1 MAGTKRARHVPVS
14 GSHTVVAHYKA
25 GQPKP
30 ASMPTIMAKCQPSG
44 PMATARRFGKP
55 LQPVR
60 ECRPLYMTT
69 HRRCSLLV
77 THFSS
82 NGLDSACGRSSQT
95 LVSTAV
101 TEDVS
106 CKSCQRSLSKPEA
119 ASSAKPKAPSLAEL
133 RKTAKAAAP
142 AVAAAHKPAAKVV
155 STAPA
160 AAKPA
165 NVAEQQPA
173 RSSGF
178 SVKSAWAARLAEQG
192 DRCRLPR
199 GKARQRHV

>member
-1 MAGTKRARHVPVS
+1 
-14 GSHTVVAHYKA
+14 
-25 GQPKP
+25 
-30 ASMPTIMAKCQPSG
+30 
-44 PMATARRFGKP
+44 
-55 LQPVR
+55 
-60 ECRPLYMTT
+60 
-69 HRRCSLLV
+69 LV

-106 CKSCQRSLSKPEA
+106 CKSCQRSLVKPDAA
-119 ASSAKPKAPSLAEL
+119 ASAKSKAPSLAEL

-142 AVAAAHKPAAKVV
+142 APAEAAVKPAAKLV

-160 AAKPA
+160 AGKPAKPA

-173 RSSGF
+173 RSGGF
-178 SVKSAWAARLAEQG
+178 SVKSAWAARLAGQG

-199 GKARQRHV
+199 GKAKQRHV

>member
-1 MAGTKRARHVPVS
+1 M
-14 GSHTVVAHYKA
+14 
-25 GQPKP
+25 
-30 ASMPTIMAKCQPSG
+30 
-44 PMATARRFGKP
+44 
-55 LQPVR
+55 
-60 ECRPLYMTT
+60 
-69 HRRCSLLV
+69 V
-77 THFSS
+77 THFST

-106 CKSCQRSLSKPEA
+106 CKSCQRSLSKPEVVA
-119 ASSAKPKAPSLAEL
+119 TAKSKTPSLAEL
-133 RKTAKAAAP
+133 RKTAKAAAEP
-142 AVAAAHKPAAKVV
+142 VVAVAAAKPAAKVV

-165 NVAEQQPA
+165 KVAEQQPA
-173 RSSGF
+173 RSGGF

>member
-1 MAGTKRARHVPVS
+1 M
-14 GSHTVVAHYKA
+14 
-25 GQPKP
+25 
-30 ASMPTIMAKCQPSG
+30 
-44 PMATARRFGKP
+44 
-55 LQPVR
+55 
-60 ECRPLYMTT
+60 
-69 HRRCSLLV
+69 V

-119 ASSAKPKAPSLAEL
+119 TAVAKSKSPSLAEL
-133 RKTAKAAAP
+133 RKTAKAAVEP
-142 AVAAAHKPAAKVV
+142 VVAVAAASKPAAKVV
-155 STAPA
+155 GTAPA

-165 NVAEQQPA
+165 QVVEQQPA
-173 RSSGF
+173 RSGGF

-192 DRCRLPR
+192 ERCRLPR

>member
-1 MAGTKRARHVPVS
+1 M
-14 GSHTVVAHYKA
+14 
-25 GQPKP
+25 
-30 ASMPTIMAKCQPSG
+30 
-44 PMATARRFGKP
+44 
-55 LQPVR
+55 
-60 ECRPLYMTT
+60 
-69 HRRCSLLV
+69 V

-119 ASSAKPKAPSLAEL
+119 ANAAKSKAPSLAEL
-133 RKTAKAAAP
+133 RKTAKAAAEP
-142 AVAAAHKPAAKVV
+142 AVAVAAANKPAAKVV

-160 AAKPA
+160 AGKPAKPA
-165 NVAEQQPA
+165 EIAEQQPA
-173 RSSGF
+173 RSGGF

-199 GKARQRHV
+199 GKGKQRKV

>member
-1 MAGTKRARHVPVS
+1 M
-14 GSHTVVAHYKA
+14 
-25 GQPKP
+25 
-30 ASMPTIMAKCQPSG
+30 
-44 PMATARRFGKP
+44 
-55 LQPVR
+55 
-60 ECRPLYMTT
+60 
-69 HRRCSLLV
+69 V

-119 ASSAKPKAPSLAEL
+119 AAVAKSKSPSLAEL
-133 RKTAKAAAP
+133 RKTAKAAVEP
-142 AVAAAHKPAAKVV
+142 AVTVAEVKPTAKVV
-155 STAPA
+155 SVPA

-165 NVAEQQPA
+165 KAAEQQPA
-173 RSSGF
+173 RSGGF

-199 GKARQRHV
+199 GKAKQRHV

>member
-1 MAGTKRARHVPVS
+1 M
-14 GSHTVVAHYKA
+14 
-25 GQPKP
+25 
-30 ASMPTIMAKCQPSG
+30 
-44 PMATARRFGKP
+44 
-55 LQPVR
+55 
-60 ECRPLYMTT
+60 
-69 HRRCSLLV
+69 V

-106 CKSCQRSLSKPEA
+106 CKSCQRSLVKPDAA
-119 ASSAKPKAPSLAEL
+119 ASAKSKAPSLAEL

-142 AVAAAHKPAAKVV
+142 APAEAAVKPAAKVV

-165 NVAEQQPA
+165 KPAEQQPA
-173 RSSGF
+173 RSGGF
-178 SVKSAWAARLAEQG
+178 SVKSAWAARLAGQG

-199 GKARQRHV
+199 GKAKQRHV

>member
-1 MAGTKRARHVPVS
+1 M
-14 GSHTVVAHYKA
+14 
-25 GQPKP
+25 
-30 ASMPTIMAKCQPSG
+30 
-44 PMATARRFGKP
+44 
-55 LQPVR
+55 
-60 ECRPLYMTT
+60 
-69 HRRCSLLV
+69 V
-77 THFSS
+77 THFST

-106 CKSCQRSLSKPEA
+106 CKSCQRSLSKPEVVA
-119 ASSAKPKAPSLAEL
+119 TAKSKAPSLAEL
-133 RKTAKAAAP
+133 RKTAKAAAEP
-142 AVAAAHKPAAKVV
+142 VVAVAAAKVV

-165 NVAEQQPA
+165 KVAEQQPA
-173 RSSGF
+173 RSGGF

>member
-1 MAGTKRARHVPVS
+1 M
-14 GSHTVVAHYKA
+14 
-25 GQPKP
+25 
-30 ASMPTIMAKCQPSG
+30 
-44 PMATARRFGKP
+44 
-55 LQPVR
+55 
-60 ECRPLYMTT
+60 
-69 HRRCSLLV
+69 V

-106 CKSCQRSLSKPEA
+106 CKSCQRSLVKPDA
-119 ASSAKPKAPSLAEL
+119 ATSAKSKAPSLAEL
-133 RKTAKAAAP
+133 RKTAKAAATP
-142 AVAAAHKPAAKVV
+142 AVAATKPAAKVV
-155 STAPA
+155 GTVPA
-160 AAKPA
+160 AAKPAKPASVA

-173 RSSGF
+173 RSAGF

-199 GKARQRHV
+199 GKGKQRKV

>member
-1 MAGTKRARHVPVS
+1 M
-14 GSHTVVAHYKA
+14 
-25 GQPKP
+25 
-30 ASMPTIMAKCQPSG
+30 
-44 PMATARRFGKP
+44 
-55 LQPVR
+55 
-60 ECRPLYMTT
+60 
-69 HRRCSLLV
+69 V

-106 CKSCQRSLSKPEA
+106 CKSCQRSLVKPEA
-119 ASSAKPKAPSLAEL
+119 TAAKSKAPSLAEL
-133 RKTAKAAAP
+133 RKTAKAAAAP
-142 AVAAAHKPAAKVV
+142 AVAVAAAKQAAKVV
-155 STAPA
+155 SAAPA

-165 NVAEQQPA
+165 KVAEPQPA
-173 RSSGF
+173 RSAGF

>member
-1 MAGTKRARHVPVS
+1 M
-14 GSHTVVAHYKA
+14 
-25 GQPKP
+25 
-30 ASMPTIMAKCQPSG
+30 
-44 PMATARRFGKP
+44 
-55 LQPVR
+55 
-60 ECRPLYMTT
+60 
-69 HRRCSLLV
+69 V

-106 CKSCQRSLSKPEA
+106 CKSCQRSLVKPDA
-119 ASSAKPKAPSLAEL
+119 VASAKSKAPSLAEL
-133 RKTAKAAAP
+133 RKTAKAAAAPTP
-142 AVAAAHKPAAKVV
+142 AVVAVKPAAKVV

-165 NVAEQQPA
+165 NVANVAEQQPA
-173 RSSGF
+173 RSGGF

-199 GKARQRHV
+199 GKAKQRYV

>member
-1 MAGTKRARHVPVS
+1 M
-14 GSHTVVAHYKA
+14 
-25 GQPKP
+25 
-30 ASMPTIMAKCQPSG
+30 
-44 PMATARRFGKP
+44 
-55 LQPVR
+55 
-60 ECRPLYMTT
+60 
-69 HRRCSLLV
+69 V

-106 CKSCQRSLSKPEA
+106 CKSCQRSLVKPEA
-119 ASSAKPKAPSLAEL
+119 TAAKSKAPSLAEL
-133 RKTAKAAAP
+133 RKTAKAAAAP
-142 AVAAAHKPAAKVV
+142 AVAEAAAKPAAKVV
-155 STAPA
+155 STAPT

-165 NVAEQQPA
+165 KVAEPPPA
-173 RSSGF
+173 RSGGF

>member
-1 MAGTKRARHVPVS
+1 M
-14 GSHTVVAHYKA
+14 
-25 GQPKP
+25 
-30 ASMPTIMAKCQPSG
+30 
-44 PMATARRFGKP
+44 
-55 LQPVR
+55 
-60 ECRPLYMTT
+60 
-69 HRRCSLLV
+69 V

-106 CKSCQRSLSKPEA
+106 CKSCQRSLVKPDA
-119 ASSAKPKAPSLAEL
+119 VASAKSKAPSLAEL
-133 RKTAKAAAP
+133 RKTAKAAAAPTP
-142 AVAAAHKPAAKVV
+142 AEAAVKPAAKVV

-173 RSSGF
+173 RSGGF
-178 SVKSAWAARLAEQG
+178 SVKSAWAARLAGQG

-199 GKARQRHV
+199 GKAKQRHV

>member
-1 MAGTKRARHVPVS
+1 M
-14 GSHTVVAHYKA
+14 
-25 GQPKP
+25 
-30 ASMPTIMAKCQPSG
+30 
-44 PMATARRFGKP
+44 
-55 LQPVR
+55 
-60 ECRPLYMTT
+60 
-69 HRRCSLLV
+69 V

-119 ASSAKPKAPSLAEL
+119 AAVAKSKSPSLAEL
-133 RKTAKAAAP
+133 RKTAKAAVEP
-142 AVAAAHKPAAKVV
+142 AVAVAEVKPAAKVV
-155 STAPA
+155 SVPA

-165 NVAEQQPA
+165 KAAEQQPT
-173 RSSGF
+173 RSGGF

-199 GKARQRHV
+199 GKAKQRHV

>member
-1 MAGTKRARHVPVS
+1 M
-14 GSHTVVAHYKA
+14 
-25 GQPKP
+25 
-30 ASMPTIMAKCQPSG
+30 
-44 PMATARRFGKP
+44 
-55 LQPVR
+55 
-60 ECRPLYMTT
+60 
-69 HRRCSLLV
+69 V

-106 CKSCQRSLSKPEA
+106 CKSCQRSLVKPDA
-119 ASSAKPKAPSLAEL
+119 VASAKSKAPSLAEL
-133 RKTAKAAAP
+133 RKTAKAAAEP
-142 AVAAAHKPAAKVV
+142 AVAVAEAKPAAKVV
-155 STAPA
+155 SNVPA

-165 NVAEQQPA
+165 KPAKAAEQQPA
-173 RSSGF
+173 RSGGF

-192 DRCRLPR
+192 ERCRLPR

>member
-1 MAGTKRARHVPVS
+1 M
-14 GSHTVVAHYKA
+14 
-25 GQPKP
+25 
-30 ASMPTIMAKCQPSG
+30 
-44 PMATARRFGKP
+44 
-55 LQPVR
+55 
-60 ECRPLYMTT
+60 
-69 HRRCSLLV
+69 V

-119 ASSAKPKAPSLAEL
+119 AAAAKSKAPSLAEL
-133 RKTAKAAAP
+133 RKTAKVAAEP
-142 AVAAAHKPAAKVV
+142 AVAV
-155 STAPA
+155 A

-165 NVAEQQPA
+165 GKVVGTAPAAGKPAKVAEQQPA
-173 RSSGF
+173 RSAGF
-178 SVKSAWAARLAEQG
+178 CVKSAWAARLAEQG

-199 GKARQRHV
+199 GKVKQRHV